1 MSFLPIYNTLTKNIP
16 ADILSVLG
24 DRIYEDRA
32 PMKRLPNGTGYE
44 VTVKPP
50 YIVWQALSGQA
61 RNHLDAPANFDDTQF
76 QLMVYA
82 TTAKQAYELREAARK
97 ALENDCWILNP
108 SINTYESDT
117 NLYARGFDANYILP
131 R

>member
-1 MSFLPIYNTLTKNIP
+1 MSFLPIYKTLNTSAAVKALIDP
-16 ADILSVLG
+16 AKQVH
-24 DRIYEDRA
+24 EDRA
-32 PMKRLPNGTGYE
+32 PLNTPT
-44 VTVKPP
+44 P
-50 YIVWQALSGQA
+50 YIVWQAISGQA
-61 RNHLDAPANFDDTQF
+61 KNHLDSAANFDDTQF

-82 TTAKQAYELREAARK
+82 TTAKQAYELREAARV

-108 SINTYESDT
+108 SINNYESDT